1 MTRMPLI
8 AGAGS
13 LVIRDGDGAVL
24 GAVGVSGGKPDEDR
38 ACAEAGIAGLG
49 G

>member
-1 MTRMPLI
+1 MTRLPLI

-13 LVIRDGDGAVL
+13 LVIRDGEGNVL

-38 ACAEAGIAGLG
+38 ACCEAGAAALG
-49 G
+49 D